1 MFLDANLEINH
12 SKGSQ
17 IHIRLSESEKA
28 IVRQASAM
36 KNSSMSQFLR
46 GAVMS
51 AARELISKE
60 ASDSPVFSN
69 KDGEYFFS
77 NRPRVNVFSNLF
89 KFRESKIEK
98 VEWCNLY
105 GLIVSDF
112 DYALNNISEGKS
124 LHFQYTKWLQKEEE
138 QLDAF

>member
-124 LHFQYTKWLQKEEE
+124 LHFQYRYTTGGML
-138 QLDAF
+138 

>member
-1 MFLDANLEINH
+1 MFMDAKLEIDL

-36 KNSSMSQFLR
+36 KNSSMSQFCT
-46 GAVMS
+46 
-51 AARELISKE
+51 RELISKE

>member
-1 MFLDANLEINH
+1 MFMDAKLEIDL

-60 ASDSPVFSN
+60 ASDSRVFSN
-69 KDGEYFFS
+69 KDGEYFFCS
-77 NRPRVNVFSNLF
+77 RPRVNVFSNLF

-98 VEWCNLY
+98 GEWCNLY
-105 GLIVSDF
+105 GLNVSDF
-112 DYALNNISEGKS
+112 EYALNNISQGKS
-124 LHFQYTKWLQKEEE
+124 LHFQYKKWLQKEEE
-138 QLDAF
+138 PIDAF